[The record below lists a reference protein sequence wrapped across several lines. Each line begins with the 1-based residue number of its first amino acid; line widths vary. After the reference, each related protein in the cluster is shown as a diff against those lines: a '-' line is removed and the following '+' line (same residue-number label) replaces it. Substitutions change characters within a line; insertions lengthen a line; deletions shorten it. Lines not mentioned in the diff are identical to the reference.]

1 LTEEQNKHEQAQISA
16 LPGMSYICL
25 TAALGGLLFG
35 FDTAVISGTISF
47 VKSQYSLSA
56 AAEGWFVSSGLLGC
70 VFGVVLAG
78 FLTDRFGRKFVLIAS
93 ALMFLV
99 CSFGCAFA
107 PTFDLLVLARGLGG
121 VGVGMASVVAPMYI
135 AEFAPATRRGRMV
148 AYYQLA
154 ITVGILLAYFSNALL
169 LSFSQ
174 SEMAQSQAL
183 NWFFSKEPWRPMLL
197 AMGIPSAVF
206 AIMLQRIP
214 ESPRWLYAVNK
225 QEQARDI
232 LIAVKGTAEA
242 ENDIAM
248 IAKAEA
254 KNSMDERSLLDKSLR
269 LPLIIGVMLGI
280 FSQFTG
286 INAIIYYGPRIF
298 ESAGFASGNAFL
310 FQVIIGVINVVFTF
324 VAITSA
330 DKYGRRTLLLGGLAG
345 IILSLVICALL
356 FYSGQSSSLLLLG
369 MIVFFIACFALSVGP
384 CTWILINEIFPT
396 DVRAKAVSLC
406 TFMVWAA
413 VWVVGQFFPWM
424 VETVGPA
431 VTFATFAIMSL
442 GNFLFCWKI
451 VRETKNI
458 ALEDMEQLF
467 VAPH

>member
-1 LTEEQNKHEQAQISA
+1 
-16 LPGMSYICL
+16 MSYICL
-25 TAALGGLLFG
+25 TAAFGGVLFG

-47 VKSQYSLSA
+47 VKSQYQLSS

-70 VFGVVLAG
+70 VLGVVLAG
-78 FLTDRFGRKFVLIAS
+78 AMTDRFGRRFVLIAS
-93 ALMFLV
+93 AIMFLL

-107 PTFDLLVLARGLGG
+107 PTFDLLVLSRALGG

-135 AEFAPATRRGRMV
+135 AEFAPATSRGRMV

-154 ITVGILLAYFSNALL
+154 ITIGILLAYFSNALI

-174 SEMAQSQAL
+174 SSIAQEPAWV
-183 NWFFSKEPWRPMLL
+183 WFFNKEPWRPMLL
-197 AMGIPSAVF
+197 AMGIPSAAF
-206 AIMLQRIP
+206 AIMLLRIP
-214 ESPRWLYAVNK
+214 ESPRWLFAVNRK
-225 QEQARDI
+225 DEARDI
-232 LIAVKGTAEA
+232 LIAVKGTTEA
-242 ENDIAM
+242 ETDLAI
-248 IAKAEA
+248 ITKAETKKA
-254 KNSMDERSLLDKSLR
+254 NVDRSLFEKNLR
-269 LPLIIGVMLGI
+269 LPLLIGITLAVL
-280 FSQFTG
+280 SQFTG

-298 ESAGFASGNAFL
+298 ESAGFVSGNALL
-310 FQVIIGVINVVFTF
+310 FQVIIGVINVLFTF

-330 DKYGRRTLLLGGLAG
+330 DKYGRRTLLMGGLTG
-345 IILSLVICALL
+345 IVISLASCALL
-356 FYSGQSSSLLLLG
+356 FYLGQSSSLFLLG

-406 TFMVWAA
+406 TFMVWGA

-431 VTFATFAIMSL
+431 VTFAIFAVLST
-442 GNFLFCWKI
+442 GNFLFCWKV
-451 VRETKNI
+451 VRETKNV
-458 ALEDMEQLF
+458 ALEDMEELF